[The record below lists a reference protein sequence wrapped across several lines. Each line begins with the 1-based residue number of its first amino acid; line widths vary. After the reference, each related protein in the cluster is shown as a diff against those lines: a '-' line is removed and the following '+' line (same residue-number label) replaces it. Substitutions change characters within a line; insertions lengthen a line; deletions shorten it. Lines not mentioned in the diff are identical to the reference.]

1 MTARGSRTGPSTRPC
16 GIGSAAEGRFV
27 PGTVAVTSA
36 PHELL
41 DVAHGRIAVL
51 RRGEFDEEFI
61 EVYEV
66 ELPR

>member
-1 MTARGSRTGPSTRPC
+1 MGVLRLPVPHARWGPL
-16 GIGSAAEGRFV
+16 E
-27 PGTVAVTSA
+27 TVAITSE
-36 PHELL
+36 PHELV

-61 EVYEV
+61 DVYEI

>member
-1 MTARGSRTGPSTRPC
+1 MGVRWGGM
-16 GIGSAAEGRFV
+16 E
-27 PGTVAVTSA
+27 TVAITSE
-36 PHELL
+36 PHELV

-61 EVYEV
+61 EVYEI